1 MAIKIGDL
9 DISKIYVGD
18 LPVDKIFLGN
28 TLIYESTSQ
37 LLAPTIS
44 LNGDTLSIEEV
55 ENAEY
60 YDIYVDGVL
69 EESVPAVTYNNV
81 RIQIKNK
88 GYEDV
93 GYRING
99 GQWVLAYHYDYT
111 DNTYND
117 VAKLEIACPDSGGV
131 DDIFITSSGGTTIA
145 HINEPGSTTSN
156 PLDVTQYLQDGC
168 NIEIWNDD

>member
-1 MAIKIGDL
+1 MPIYKGNTKIVKL
-9 DISKIYVGD
+9 Y
-18 LPVDKIFLGN
+18 LGN
-28 TLIYESTSQ
+28 TEIVKRYKGTTLIYESTPQ
-37 LLAPTIS
+37 LATPTIS
-44 LNGDTLSIEEV
+44 LSDDTLSIEEV

-88 GYEDV
+88 GGEDV
-93 GYRING
+93 GYRIND
-99 GQWVLAYHYDYT
+99 GQWVLAYNYNYT

-117 VAKLEIACPDSGGV
+117 VAKLEIACPDSNGV
-131 DDIFITSSGGTTIA
+131 DNISITSLGGTTIA
-145 HINEPGSTTSN
+145 NINEPNSTTLN

-168 NIEIWNDD
+168 SIEILNDD